1 MPFRLGANR
10 IGRLVVGAIP
20 LNIPTDGLYA
30 WWDFNNPSSYTSGSS
45 TVTDLSGNG
54 NNGVVGSVI
63 TTALDG
69 SVRYIQGDNATS
81 GDTNSI
87 YLAQDV
93 STDLATA
100 SFVLVVKIPS
110 ASEQVWLKGKDDLNS
125 YIAQN
130 ATGNFYYANM
140 GTPTVYSN
148 TTVDSTVVEPTDGWK
163 LRTWT
168 GLNLSNA
175 VYVNGFNI
183 GGYQAGWV
191 FEGQVVAALM
201 YNKVLSAGEISQIY
215 TAYDSVID
223 LDT

>member
-10 IGRLVVGAIP
+10 IGRLIVGEVP

-30 WWDFNNPSSYTSGSS
+30 WWDFNNPSSYTAGGS

-54 NNGVVGSVI
+54 NDGVVGSVI

-69 SVRYIQGDNATS
+69 SVRYIQGDNATA
-81 GDTNSI
+81 GDTNSV

-93 STDLATA
+93 SIDLATA

-110 ASEQVWLKGKDDLNS
+110 ASLQVWLKAKNDLNR

-130 ATGNFYYANM
+130 ATGNFYYSDI

-163 LRTWT
+163 LRTWA

-175 VYVNGFNI
+175 AFVNGFNI

-201 YNKVLSAGEISQIY
+201 YDRTITAGEVSQIY

>member
-1 MPFRLGANR
+1 MFSPFGFMVTQA
-10 IGRLVVGAIP
+10 GGE

-201 YNKVLSAGEISQIY
+201 YNKVLSAG
-215 TAYDSVID
+215 
-223 LDT
+223 

>member
-1 MPFRLGANR
+1 
-10 IGRLVVGAIP
+10 
-20 LNIPTDGLYA
+20 
-30 WWDFNNPSSYTSGSS
+30 
-45 TVTDLSGNG
+45 
-54 NNGVVGSVI
+54 
-63 TTALDG
+63 
-69 SVRYIQGDNATS
+69 
-81 GDTNSI
+81 
-87 YLAQDV
+87 LAKDV
-93 STDLATA
+93 SIDLFTA

-110 ASEQVWLKGKDDLNS
+110 SSQQVWLKAVNSLNE

-130 ATGNFYYANM
+130 SVGDFYYANI

-168 GLNLSNA
+168 GLNLEGFFD
-175 VYVNGFNI
+175 GFNI
-183 GGYQAGWV
+183 GGYQSGWV

-223 LDT
+223 LNT

>member
-1 MPFRLGANR
+1 MFSPFGFMGTKA
-10 IGRLVVGAIP
+10 GGE

-130 ATGNFYYANM
+130 ATGDFYYANM

-201 YNKVLSAGEISQIY
+201 YNKVLSAGEVSQIY
-215 TAYDSVID
+215 TAYDGVID
-223 LDT
+223 LDS